1 MDYRQTALQLL
12 KGHEGYEQFPYKCTA
27 GVVTIGYGRN
37 LETRGLSESEASYL
51 LMCDLKI
58 AEDQLMDRYDYFW
71 GISGVR
77 KAVLIDMM
85 VNLGAT
91 RLAHFKKMH
100 QALENRDYYE
110 AADEMLDSRWASQV
124 GVRALTLAQVMRTNR
139 I

>member
-12 KGHEGYEQFPYKCTA
+12 KVHEGFAQFPYKCTA

-37 LETRGLSESEASYL
+37 LETRGLSETEAAYL
-51 LMCDLKI
+51 LQCDIKI
-58 AEDQLMDRYDYFW
+58 AENELMDQYDYFW

-91 RLAHFKKMH
+91 RLAHFKRMH
-100 QALENRDYYE
+100 QALENRDYHE
-110 AADEMLDSRWASQV
+110 AADEMLDSRWAAQV
-124 GVRALTLAQVMRTNR
+124 GVRALTLAQVMRDNR